1 MKKFVKRHLSS
12 FFLVMVVGSLQGHT
26 LWMLL
31 ENENL
36 NPLEQ
41 IIFDELLMD

>member
-1 MKKFVKRHLSS
+1 MKQFVKRPLNS
-12 FFLVMVVGSLQGHT
+12 FFLVMVVGNLRGLT

-31 ENENL
+31 ESESL

>member
-12 FFLVMVVGSLQGHT
+12 FFLVMVVGNLRGHT

-31 ENENL
+31 ESESL
-36 NPLEQ
+36 NPLEL
-41 IIFDELLMD
+41 IMFDELLMD